1 MNSKRLNI
9 EFDPEEESEDGYISG
24 FVYKIREW
32 WNMKFL
38 RTWPLSVIMDWK
50 YNIQNGVRNLIR
62 WMPTIWKDRDWDG
75 SYILTILIKK
85 IELQRET
92 IINNKIVHQDELKV
106 MEGDMSKCLE
116 LLKKANDEWGNY
128 EEPLVDQHDKKWGKR
143 EFDFVPIEDKN
154 LFEMK
159 LNYERDLTDEEK
171 EQERK
176 DFSEGL
182 EKARRER
189 ERDLAEAMGIIARH
203 VDEWWD

>member
-50 YNIQNGVRNLIR
+50 YNIQNGVRNIIR
-62 WMPTIWKDRDWDG
+62 WTPTIWKDGDWDG

-92 IINNKIVHQDELKV
+92 IINSKIVHQDELKV
-106 MEGDMSKCLE
+106 MDGDMSKCLE
-116 LLKKANDEWGNY
+116 LLKKANDEWGYY
-128 EEPLVDQHDKKWGKR
+128 EEPFIDQHDKKWGKR
-143 EFDFVPIEDKN
+143 GFDFVPIEDKD

-176 DFSEGL
+176 EFSEGL

>member
-9 EFDPEEESEDGYISG
+9 EFDPEEEKDDGLLYE
-24 FVYKIREW
+24 IREW

-38 RTWPLSVIMDWK
+38 RMWPLRVIMDWK
-50 YNIQNGVRNLIR
+50 YNIQHGVRNLIR
-62 WMPTIWKDRDWDG
+62 WAPIIWKDRDWCG
-75 SYILTILIKK
+75 SYILEILIKK

-92 IINNKIVHQDELKV
+92 IINNKIVHPDELKV
-106 MEGDMSKCLE
+106 MDEDMSRCLD
-116 LLKKANDEWGNY
+116 LLKKANDEWSNY
-128 EEPLVDQHDKKWGKR
+128 EEPFVDQHDKKWGKR
-143 EFDFVPIEDKN
+143 DFDFVPIEDKD

-159 LNYERDLTDEEK
+159 LNYEKDLTDEEK

-176 DFSEGL
+176 EFSEGF

-189 ERDLAEAMGIIARH
+189 ERDLAEAMEIIARH

>member
-106 MEGDMSKCLE
+106 MDGDMSKCLE